1 MHGYVECVTSV
12 TYSIVIIVVI
22 PVKAGPF
29 RSQALHPRRI
39 GDQPE
44 EMNVDFAF
52 LQHLK
57 TFIIEQAFDKQLKN
71 N

>member
-1 MHGYVECVTSV
+1 
-12 TYSIVIIVVI
+12 VIIVVI

-44 EMNVDFAF
+44 KMNVDFAF

-57 TFIIEQAFDKQLKN
+57 TFQFEQTFDNQFKHN
-71 N
+71 

>member
-1 MHGYVECVTSV
+1 MDGYVVYVVSV

-29 RSQALHPRRI
+29 RSQALHPWRI

-44 EMNVDFAF
+44 KMNVDFAL

-57 TFIIEQAFDKQLKN
+57 TFIIEQAFDNQFKHN
-71 N
+71 